1 MNAFIEGSFAYS
13 LLLGMLAA
21 VNPCGFV
28 LLPTYLVA
36 YLGVDDGADTASRL
50 RRSFVVGTS
59 VSAGFVA
66 VFVVVGTISR
76 VFGDFLTQNAQY
88 AALVI
93 GVALIAAGVRM
104 LRGWRP
110 RLWVPSL
117 SGSFSGKGVAGMFA
131 FGVVYAVASIGC
143 TIGLLTTA
151 ILGSFSRHG
160 FVSGVLSVVLYGV
173 GMGLLV
179 TALTTTLAFAK
190 GALARGGRSVMKW
203 IDRVSSVL
211 VLLTG
216 VYLSWYWY
224 VAITK
229 SDEPG
234 PFVDTVTRWQTA
246 VAERITEAGSLALLA
261 IFVLVIVAAVVVV
274 RRTRTPSPQ

>member
-1 MNAFIEGSFAYS
+1 
-13 LLLGMLAA
+13 
-21 VNPCGFV
+21 
-28 LLPTYLVA
+28 
-36 YLGVDDGADTASRL
+36 
-50 RRSFVVGTS
+50 
-59 VSAGFVA
+59 
-66 VFVVVGTISR
+66 
-76 VFGDFLTQNAQY
+76 
-88 AALVI
+88 
-93 GVALIAAGVRM
+93 
-104 LRGWRP
+104 
-110 RLWVPSL
+110 
-117 SGSFSGKGVAGMFA
+117 MFA
-131 FGVVYAVASIGC
+131 FGVVYAIASIGC

-190 GALARGGRSVMKW
+190 GALVRGGRSVMKW

-246 VAERITEAGSLALLA
+246 VAERITEVGSLALLA